1 MPEQAGRTGRSGI
14 GHDLVAAAV
23 VTTLLIPAGMG
34 YAQAAGLPPVTGLYA
49 TVVPLLVYAV
59 LGPTRTLILR
69 PDSSLAPIIA
79 AAILPL
85 AAGDPDRAV
94 ALAGLLA
101 VLSGALL
108 LAGGLLRLGFVM
120 DLLSK
125 PIRLGYLNGVAL
137 TIIVTQLP
145 KLLGF
150 STDGDSLFGR
160 IRDFIRGVA
169 DGEVKPAAA
178 AIGIIALGAILV
190 VRRTAPRVP
199 IFLLAMVGATAAVAW
214 LDLDISVVGSLPG
227 GLPAPA
233 LGGLG
238 WADVT
243 ALLPAAAGLAV
254 VAFADTG
261 VLAHT
266 LAVID
271 GEKPSDSRE
280 MVALGASNLAAGAFG
295 GFPISGSASRTPVAR
310 ASGARSRLTGVF
322 AAVAVAVLV
331 VAAPGATRH
340 LPSAVLAAVVVTAAM
355 SLADPGGVFRLRR
368 ARPTE
373 FALALVAFAGV
384 AAFGVLN
391 GIAVAVGLSLMEFV
405 SHAWRPYMAELGR
418 VDHRK
423 GYHDLERHPEGRRIP
438 GLVIA
443 RFDAPMFFANASVF
457 ASFIRRLVDGASEPV
472 RWVVVAAEPVTD
484 VDATAA
490 EALVALDDE
499 LRRRKIRLVFAE
511 LKGPVKDR
519 LSAYGLAGSFPPER
533 FYPTLGTAVS
543 GYLATTKTTWVD
555 WTDRTDRPKS
565 RDRPDLRPNSG

>member
-1 MPEQAGRTGRSGI
+1 VRVRKLSRPTGRSGI

-49 TVVPLLVYAV
+49 TVLPLLIYAV
-59 LGPTRTLILR
+59 LGPTRTLILG

-108 LAGGLLRLGFVM
+108 LAGGLLRLGFIM

-137 TIIVTQLP
+137 TIIVTQAP

-150 STDGDSLFGR
+150 STSGESLFGR
-160 IRDFIRGVA
+160 SRDFIRGIA
-169 DGEVKPAAA
+169 AGEMKPTAA
-178 AIGIIALGAILV
+178 AIGVIALGTILV

-199 IFLLAMVGATAAVAW
+199 IFLLAMVGATVVVAW
-214 LDLDISVVGSLPG
+214 LDLDIPVVGSLPG

-238 WADVT
+238 WADVV

-261 VLAHT
+261 VLSHT

-331 VAAPGATRH
+331 LAAPGATRF
-340 LPSAVLAAVVVTAAM
+340 LPSSVLAAVVVIAAL
-355 SLADPGGVFRLRR
+355 SLADPGGIFRLRR

-373 FALALVAFAGV
+373 FGLALVAFAGV

-405 SHAWRPYMAELGR
+405 THAWRPYMAELGR

-423 GYHDLERHPEGRRIP
+423 GYHDLERHPDGRRIP

-443 RFDAPMFFANASVF
+443 RFDAPLFFANASVF
-457 ASFIRRLVDGASEPV
+457 ASFIRRLVDGAPEPV

-499 LRRRKIRLVFAE
+499 LRRRNIRLVFAE

-519 LSAYGLAGSFPPER
+519 LNAYGLAGRFPPDR
-533 FYPTLGTAVS
+533 FFPTLGTAVS
-543 GYLATTKTTWVD
+543 SYVATTKTTWVD
-555 WTDRTDRPKS
+555 WTDRPLAKS
-565 RDRPDLRPNSG
+565 EGIERC

>member
-1 MPEQAGRTGRSGI
+1 MRKLSGPTGRSGI

-59 LGPTRTLILR
+59 LGPTRTLILG

-108 LAGGLLRLGFVM
+108 LAGGLLRLGFIM

-137 TIIVTQLP
+137 TIIVTQAP

-150 STDGDSLFGR
+150 STSGDSLFGR
-160 IRDFIRGVA
+160 SRDFIRGIA
-169 DGEVKPAAA
+169 DGEMKPAAA
-178 AIGIIALGAILV
+178 AIGVIALGTILV

-199 IFLLAMVGATAAVAW
+199 IFLLAMVGAAVAVAW
-214 LDLDISVVGSLPG
+214 LDLDIPVVGSLPG

-238 WADVT
+238 WADVV

-261 VLAHT
+261 VLSHT

-271 GEKPSDSRE
+271 GDRPSDSRE

-322 AAVAVAVLV
+322 AAIAVAVLV
-331 VAAPGATRH
+331 LAAPGATRF
-340 LPSAVLAAVVVTAAM
+340 LPSSVLAAVVVIAAL
-355 SLADPGGVFRLRR
+355 SLADPGGILRLRR

-373 FALALVAFAGV
+373 FGLALVAFAGV

-405 SHAWRPYMAELGR
+405 THAWRPYMAELGR

-423 GYHDLERHPEGRRIP
+423 GYHDLERHPDGRRIP

-443 RFDAPMFFANASVF
+443 RFDAPLFFANASVF
-457 ASFIRRLVDGASEPV
+457 ASFIRRLIDGAPEPV

-499 LRRRKIRLVFAE
+499 LRRRNIRLVFAE

-519 LSAYGLAGSFPPER
+519 LNAYGLAGRFSPER
-533 FYPTLGTAVS
+533 FFPTLGTAVS
-543 GYLATTKTTWVD
+543 SYVAATKTTWVD
-555 WTDRTDRPKS
+555 WTDRPLTKS
-565 RDRPDLRPNSG
+565 

>member
-1 MPEQAGRTGRSGI
+1 VREQTGRTGRSGI
-14 GHDLVAAAV
+14 GPDLVAAAV

-34 YAQAAGLPPVTGLYA
+34 YAQAAGLPPVTGLFA

-59 LGPTRTLILR
+59 LGPTRTLILG

-79 AAILPL
+79 AAVLPL

-101 VLSGALL
+101 LLSGALL

-150 STDGDSLFGR
+150 STEGDSLFGR
-160 IRDFIRGVA
+160 IRDFVVGVA
-169 DGEVKPAAA
+169 DGEVEPAAA
-178 AIGIIALGAILV
+178 AIGVIALGTILV

-199 IFLLAMVGATAAVAW
+199 IFLLAMVGATAAVGW

-271 GEKPSDSRE
+271 GEQPSDSRE

-331 VAAPGATRH
+331 LAAPGATRF
-340 LPSAVLAAVVVTAAM
+340 LPTCVLAAVVVIAAL
-355 SLADPGGVFRLRR
+355 SLADPGGILRLRR

-373 FALALVAFAGV
+373 FGLALVAFAGV

-443 RFDAPMFFANASVF
+443 RFDAPLFFANASVF
-457 ASFIRRLVDGASEPV
+457 ASFVRRLIDGAPEPV

-499 LRRRKIRLVFAE
+499 LRQRKIRLVFAE

-519 LSAYGLAGSFPPER
+519 LNAYGLEGRFPPER
-533 FYPTLGTAVS
+533 FFPTLGTAVS
-543 GYLATTKTTWVD
+543 SYVAATKAPWVD
-555 WTDRTDRPKS
+555 WTDRPPS
-565 RDRPDLRPNSG
+565 RTPALPGE